1 MKTYTIKTELSLED
15 AKKVILLGGL
25 SLIPD
30 EAKQAEA
37 MADSMSSADT
47 ETATLRDQFAMAAL
61 QALLCTPREVCI
73 GGRVK
78 ADEKYDYSNWADA
91 AYHLA
96 DAMLEARKGKA
107 QS

>member
-1 MKTYTIKTELSLED
+1 MNTYTIKTELSLED

-47 ETATLRDQFAMAAL
+47 KAPTLRDQFAMAAM
-61 QALLCTPREVCI
+61 QGIIAHFGFEFEERN
-73 GGRVK
+73 
-78 ADEKYDYSNWADA
+78 ADQSY
-91 AYHLA
+91 LVA
-96 DAMLEARKGKA
+96 DAMMEARKGKA